1 MQIKTIGST
10 ARGVVTGMV
19 EMTTTMTA
27 VLVGYQMMS
36 HPSLMRRRGRSD
48 KKIRVVKGQHHF
60 ILMNSNMKG
69 GMILQE
75 IVVQKSMKTVRRHK
89 KN

>member
-19 EMTTTMTA
+19 EMATTMTVA
-27 VLVGYQMMS
+27 LVGYQMMS
-36 HPSLMRRRGRSD
+36 HPNLMRRRGRSD
-48 KKIRVVKGQHHF
+48 KKIRVMKGQHHF
-60 ILMNSNMKG
+60 ILIISNMKG

-75 IVVQKSMKTVRRHK
+75 IVVHRSSKTVRRHK
-89 KN
+89 KK

>member
-10 ARGVVTGMV
+10 ARRVVTGMV
-19 EMTTTMTA
+19 EMATMMA
-27 VLVGYQMMS
+27 AGLLGYQMMS
-36 HPSLMRRRGRSD
+36 HPSLMLRRGRSD
-48 KKIRVVKGQHHF
+48 IKIRPMKGQHHF
-60 ILMNSNMKG
+60 ILKSSKMKG

-75 IVVQKSMKTVRRHK
+75 IFVQKLTKTIRCRK